1 MSEKKKFILNCDVCD
16 ARKIKEESLS
26 EYEQIIINADLIL
39 VDEYSRDVFHR
50 LPIMCNADEMLDVEG
65 DVAVV
70 CSNGNYEIGSDTAFQ
85 KKTVLC
91 VNGRLAIHSGAIR
104 HGDVEFGV

>member
-50 LPIMCNADEMLDVEG
+50 LPIICG
-65 DVAVV
+65 
-70 CSNGNYEIGSDTAFQ
+70 
-85 KKTVLC
+85 
-91 VNGRLAIHSGAIR
+91 
-104 HGDVEFGV
+104 

>member
-39 VDEYSRDVFHR
+39 VDEY
-50 LPIMCNADEMLDVEG
+50 I
-65 DVAVV
+65 
-70 CSNGNYEIGSDTAFQ
+70 
-85 KKTVLC
+85 
-91 VNGRLAIHSGAIR
+91 
-104 HGDVEFGV
+104 

>member
-39 VDEYSRDVFHR
+39 VERQLRDR
-50 LPIMCNADEMLDVEG
+50 
-65 DVAVV
+65 
-70 CSNGNYEIGSDTAFQ
+70 Q
-85 KKTVLC
+85 
-91 VNGRLAIHSGAIR
+91 R
-104 HGDVEFGV
+104 HGVSEKDRAVRERKAGHSFRRREGYGKCPEDLCQWQRQIPREHGSFSGQDACQRRGAVYSG

>member
-39 VDEYSRDVFHR
+39 VVKDGRIAEQGSHEELMRKRGEYFQMQQARF
-50 LPIMCNADEMLDVEG
+50 EG
-65 DVAVV
+65 
-70 CSNGNYEIGSDTAFQ
+70 AF
-85 KKTVLC
+85 
-91 VNGRLAIHSGAIR
+91 
-104 HGDVEFGV
+104 E